1 MLKDLERK
9 KKKTPG
15 GGFAKMKI
23 KQLIADLKG
32 LRETTHTKDYETLR

>member
-1 MLKDLERK
+1 MLQDLERK

-23 KQLIADLKG
+23 KKMIADLKG
-32 LRETTHTKDYETLR
+32 MKENE